1 MPHRPVTLITGA
13 SSGIGEALADLLATA
28 GHDLVL
34 VARRQDRL
42 ENAASRLR
50 ARGASVEV
58 FVADLADEAGLN
70 RAITRAG
77 QNDIDLLINN
87 AGAGGYAPLA
97 TVSPAEVNRLWTLNA
112 TAPLL
117 LTRAVLP
124 HLIARGSGGV
134 ITIASLLAFSAGQ
147 DAPYLPSRTIYA
159 SAKAAGVALSR
170 TLNTELASTGVQA
183 TLVCPGRVQ
192 TEFSN
197 GAARN
202 DPRAMSAQD
211 VAAATWTAYRQ
222 GNAVCIPALGNPD
235 VLDGLSAAE
244 RALLEGGNRPGLPG
258 R

>member
-13 SSGIGEALADLLATA
+13 SSGIGEALADLLAAA

-77 QNDIDLLINN
+77 QDDIDLLINN

-159 SAKAAGVALSR
+159 SAKAASVALSR
-170 TLNTELASTGVQA
+170 TLTTELAATGVQA

-235 VLDGLSAAE
+235 VLDGLNGAE
-244 RALLEGGNRPGLPG
+244 RALLEGGNQPGLPG